1 MLFRSVGTYEDLIN
15 QKEGQYRIIL
25 DRDWTNS
32 VYSGDTGYTGMAVQP
47 DGTFILDTYG
57 HWDKDFS
64 MSWTGGVTTDLC
76 YIRQAKFKLSDF
88 EAENNITM
96 L

>member
-1 MLFRSVGTYEDLIN
+1 
-15 QKEGQYRIIL
+15 
-25 DRDWTNS
+25 
-32 VYSGDTGYTGMAVQP
+32 MAVQP